1 MGNSWVI
8 PHFGQTQMFVILT
21 LIHDSFLDHL
31 CLSSGV
37 QAVKLLRKPAET
49 GSSSKY
55 TTEGGLDH

>member
-1 MGNSWVI
+1 
-8 PHFGQTQMFVILT
+8 MFVILI